1 MNFFLKLG
9 FPIMQFLYDRDLHRH
24 ERVKVKE
31 AIISGQ
37 RFSGVFKGYKIAIL
51 ARNSEGKDWILEKA
65 IRKLQRRK
73 LMKKQNELYFPENWL
88 IYIRMYILG
97 KQCNLVLKAYSV
109 LLNIFTA
116 DLCSKTF
123 EKIRV
128 VE

>member
-9 FPIMQFLYDRDLHRH
+9 FPIKQFLYDRDLHRH

-37 RFSGVFKGYKIAIL
+37 RFSGVFRGYKIEIL

-65 IRKLQRRK
+65 IRKLERRK

-116 DLCSKTF
+116 DLCSKTS